1 MFCSFKVFNHKC
13 GNRRKVIFF
22 PISINS
28 AEEQRDLQDH
38 IQSFGE
44 SHSYSLDNE
53 KCLEICKSQIVGT
66 DLRIIG
72 HCVDP
77 RPPHLALSPQPQ
89 SSLLNRLRKMHGFQK
104 WIKTNQY
111 RITNTLRSQW
121 QSEGNKTLL
130 ISINVKTWALMGI
143 KIVKTMRSAT
153 PLVKYIWPQMILALF
168 GHVIT
173 KVAFGKWCLFLAG
186 MRYGPFL

>member
-1 MFCSFKVFNHKC
+1 M
-13 GNRRKVIFF
+13 IFF

-89 SSLLNRLRKMHGFQK
+89 SSLLNQRDFGPVWDNK
-104 WIKTNQY
+104 Y
-111 RITNTLRSQW
+111 SLRSQW

-130 ISINVKTWALMGI
+130 VSINVKT
-143 KIVKTMRSAT
+143 
-153 PLVKYIWPQMILALF
+153 
-168 GHVIT
+168 
-173 KVAFGKWCLFLAG
+173 
-186 MRYGPFL
+186 